1 VFAFLYSFILCCF
14 LRNKRWWWWWWWWWW
29 WYSTLLLF
37 SAMHVEQFQSRS
49 ICKPA
54 FCLHHLLPP
63 PRNTSAISRLRSST
77 PVHRPTSPTKS
88 LNHCY
93 SQNPVL
99 CVSLNPRFIVSAL
112 SLLLCSTGE
121 LTPLSVD
128 GWTTCTDS
136 RPASPQSSSMFSD
149 DASLTSAASLMS
161 VNLSASAGW
170 YAQRTLALCDVIL

>member
-1 VFAFLYSFILCCF
+1 
-14 LRNKRWWWWWWWWWW
+14 
-29 WYSTLLLF
+29 
-37 SAMHVEQFQSRS
+37 M
-49 ICKPA
+49 
-54 FCLHHLLPP
+54 CLHFCIHLFCAASCVINDDDDDDDDDDIRLYFFSRRCMWNSFSQEAFENRLSVFIISFLP

-99 CVSLNPRFIVSAL
+99 CVSLNPRFIVSAVS

-128 GWTTCTDS
+128 G
-136 RPASPQSSSMFSD
+136 
-149 DASLTSAASLMS
+149 
-161 VNLSASAGW
+161 
-170 YAQRTLALCDVIL
+170 